1 MIVKNNDSNVLVYI
15 DSNSI
20 PATEQLQQVNNAY
33 FSPQRYCGESKAIG
47 ASQ

>member
-1 MIVKNNDSNVLVYI
+1 MIQNMLAYI

-20 PATEQLQQVNNAY
+20 PATEQLQQVNNAHY
-33 FSPQRYCGESKAIG
+33 SPQRYCGEPKAIG